1 MALPAKH
8 GGVAELDDDRQGQRG
23 LHNGPRAPGGHCLC
37 ANDVLA
43 LDTCMTGPRQGPFES
58 SYRLIRGL
66 ASGAIIVIFACMVT
80 KAVAADGVQHKVLT
94 LSVVNGSVAGVGDTV
109 KVQQGDDL
117 ELRWSSDKPME
128 LHLHGYDIEVKV
140 SPQAPAVMSFK
151 ANIPG
156 RFPVEPHGQGP
167 GHHRPVLYLEVHP

>member
-1 MALPAKH
+1 M
-8 GGVAELDDDRQGQRG
+8 
-23 LHNGPRAPGGHCLC
+23 
-37 ANDVLA
+37 
-43 LDTCMTGPRQGPFES
+43 
-58 SYRLIRGL
+58 RGL
-66 ASGAIIVIFACMVT
+66 ASGAIIVIFVGMVT
-80 KAVAADGVQHKVLT
+80 TAVAADAVLRKVLT
-94 LSVVNGSVAGVGDTV
+94 LSVVNGAVVGVGDTV

-156 RFPVEPHGQGP
+156 RFPVEPHGQRP